1 MQEIGHWINGKLVK
15 GTSGRF
21 ADVFNP
27 ATGEVQAKV
36 ALASDA
42 ELNHA
47 IAEAAKA
54 QVAWAATNPQR
65 RARVM
70 MAFGALINANM
81 DKLAELV
88 SREHGKTL
96 PDARGDVQ
104 RGLEVVEV
112 CMGAPAMLKGE
123 YMDSAG
129 PGIDLYAMRQPL
141 GVVAGI
147 TPFNF
152 PAMIPLWKMAP
163 ALSAGNAM
171 ILKPSERVPST
182 SLLLAQLLQEAGLP
196 DGVLQVVNGD
206 KAAVDGLLDHP
217 VIQGIGFVGS
227 TPIAQYV
234 YGRAATNGKR
244 AQCFGGAKNH
254 MIIMPDADLDKAAD
268 ALVGAGFGAAGER
281 CMAISVAV
289 PVGEKTAD
297 ALIERLVP
305 RIEKLKVGPYTA
317 GEDVDFGPVITKAS
331 QDRILGL
338 INSGVDQGAKLV
350 VDGRGFKLQG
360 YENGFFVGP
369 SLFDNVTA
377 DMEIY
382 KQEIFGPVLTQVR
395 AKTYDDALKLVMDN
409 EYGNGTAIFTAD
421 GDTARDFASRVN
433 VGMVGINFPI
443 PVPLSYF
450 SFGGWKRS
458 AFGDLN
464 QYGPD
469 AFRFYTKTKTVTA
482 RWFSGIKDGAS
493 LNFKALDCPLCRGGS
508 PCPGTTGSA

>member
-1 MQEIGHWINGKLVK
+1 MREIGHWLGGKHVA

-21 ADVFNP
+21 ADVYNP
-27 ATGEVQAKV
+27 ATGEVQARV
-36 ALASDA
+36 ALATRAQLDA
-42 ELNHA
+42 A
-47 IAEAAKA
+47 VAEATVA
-54 QVAWAATNPQR
+54 QVKWGATNPQR

-70 MAFGALINANM
+70 MAFGALINRDM

-88 SREHGKTL
+88 SREHGKTI
-96 PDARGDVQ
+96 PDAKGDVQ

-112 CMGAPAMLKGE
+112 CMGAPALLKGE
-123 YMDSAG
+123 YMDNAG

-163 ALSAGNAM
+163 AIASGNAM
-171 ILKPSERVPST
+171 ILKPSERCPST
-182 SLLLAQLLQEAGLP
+182 ALALAELLQEAGLP

-206 KAAVDGLLDHP
+206 KEVVDAILDNDTVQAV
-217 VIQGIGFVGS
+217 GFVGS
-227 TPIAQYV
+227 TPIAQYI

-254 MIIMPDADLDKAAD
+254 MVIMPDADMDKAAD
-268 ALVGAGFGAAGER
+268 ALIGAGFGAAGER

-289 PVGEKTAD
+289 PVGEATAD
-297 ALIERLVP
+297 ALIDRLVP

-317 GEDVDFGPVITKAS
+317 GNDVDFGPLVTRAAQERVK
-331 QDRILGL
+331 GL
-338 INSGVDQGAKLV
+338 ITSGVDQGAKLV
-350 VDGRGFKLQG
+350 VDGRDFRLQG

-369 SLFDNVTA
+369 TLFDRVTPEM
-377 DMEIY
+377 DIY
-382 KQEIFGPVLTQVR
+382 KQEIFGPVLSQVR
-395 AKTYDDALKLVMDN
+395 AQSYEEALKLTMDN

-450 SFGGWKRS
+450 TFGGWKKS
-458 AFGDLN
+458 SFGDLN

-482 RWFSGIKDGAS
+482 RWFSGIKDGAA
-493 LNFKALDCPLCRGGS
+493 LNFKPME
-508 PCPGTTGSA
+508 

>member
-1 MQEIGHWINGKLVK
+1 MVAEIGHWIDGKLVK

-21 ADVFNP
+21 TDVFNP
-27 ATGEVQAKV
+27 ATGEVQARL
-36 ALASDA
+36 ALATPA
-42 ELNHA
+42 ELDAA
-47 IAEAAKA
+47 IQSAAAA
-54 QVAWAATNPQR
+54 QLKWQAVNPQR

-70 MAFGALINANM
+70 MAFAALINRDM
-81 DKLAELV
+81 EKLAELV
-88 SREHGKTL
+88 SREHGKTI
-96 PDARGDVQ
+96 PDAKGDVQ

-112 CMGAPAMLKGE
+112 CMGAPALLKGE
-123 YMDSAG
+123 YTDSAG
-129 PGIDLYAMRQPL
+129 PGIDIYSMRQAL

-163 ALSAGNAM
+163 ALVAGNAM
-171 ILKPSERVPST
+171 ILKPSERCPST
-182 SLLLAQLLQEAGLP
+182 ALYLAELLKEAGLP

-206 KAAVDGLLDHP
+206 KEIVDAILDHE
-217 VIQGIGFVGS
+217 VIQAVGFVGS
-227 TPIAQYV
+227 TPIAQYI

-254 MIIMPDADLDKAAD
+254 MVIMPDADLDKAAD
-268 ALVGAGFGAAGER
+268 ALIGAGFGAAGER

-289 PVGEKTAD
+289 PVGKETAD
-297 ALIERLVP
+297 ALIEKLVP

-317 GEDVDFGPVITKAS
+317 GNDVDFGPVITQAS
-331 QDRILGL
+331 AQRIRGL
-338 INSGVDQGAKLV
+338 IDSGVEQGAKLV
-350 VDGRGFKLQG
+350 VDGRNFSLQG

-369 SLFDNVTA
+369 SLFDHATR

-395 AKTYDDALKLVMDN
+395 AETYEDALQLVIDN

-433 VGMVGINFPI
+433 VGMVGVNFPI
-443 PVPLSYF
+443 PVPLSYYT
-450 SFGGWKRS
+450 FGGWKKS
-458 AFGDLN
+458 SFGDLN

-469 AFRFYTKTKTVTA
+469 ALRFYTRTKTVTA
-482 RWFSGIKDGAS
+482 RWFSGIKEGAS
-493 LNFKALDCPLCRGGS
+493 LNFRAMD
-508 PCPGTTGSA
+508 

>member
-1 MQEIGHWINGKLVK
+1 MKEIGHWINGKLVAGK
-15 GTSGRF
+15 SGRF
-21 ADVFNP
+21 ADIMNP
-27 ATGEVQAKV
+27 ATGEVQARV
-36 ALASDA
+36 ALATVA
-42 ELNHA
+42 ELNSA
-47 IAEAAKA
+47 VADAAKA
-54 QVAWAATNPQR
+54 QIGWAATNPQR

-70 MAFGALINANM
+70 MAFGALINQHM

-104 RGLEVVEV
+104 RGLEVIEV
-112 CMGAPAMLKGE
+112 CMGAPAFLKGE
-123 YMDSAG
+123 MTDNAG
-129 PGIDLYAMRQPL
+129 PGIDIYAMRQAL

-152 PAMIPLWKMAP
+152 PAMIPLWKMGP
-163 ALSAGNAM
+163 ALASGNAM

-182 SLLLAQLLQEAGLP
+182 SLFLAELLKEAGLP

-206 KAAVDGLLDHP
+206 KEIVDGILDNET
-217 VIQGIGFVGS
+217 IQGVGFVGS
-227 TPIAQYV
+227 TPIAQYI
-234 YGRAATNGKR
+234 YGRAASNGKR

-297 ALIERLVP
+297 ALIAKLIP

-317 GEDVDFGPVITKAS
+317 GEDVDFGPVITA
-331 QDRILGL
+331 QARDRINGL
-338 INSGVDQGAKLV
+338 IGSGVDQGAKLV
-350 VDGRGFKLQG
+350 IDGRGIKIQG

-369 SLFDNVTA
+369 SLFDNVTP

-382 KQEIFGPVLTQVR
+382 KQEIFGPVLSTVR
-395 AKTYDDALKLVMDN
+395 KATYEDALKLVIDN

-443 PVPLSYF
+443 PVPLSYY
-450 SFGGWKRS
+450 SFGGWKKS

-482 RWFSGIKDGAS
+482 RWFSGIKEGAS
-493 LNFKALDCPLCRGGS
+493 LNFKAMD
-508 PCPGTTGSA
+508 